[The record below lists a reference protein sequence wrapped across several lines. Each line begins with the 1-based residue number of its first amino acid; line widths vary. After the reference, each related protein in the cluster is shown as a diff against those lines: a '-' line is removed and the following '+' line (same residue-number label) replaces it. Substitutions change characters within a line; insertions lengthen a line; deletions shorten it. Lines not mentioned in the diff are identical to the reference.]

1 MKNLIRLQIL
11 GAFVTLLL
19 IGTNATAD
27 KRNIPKAVQAAV
39 EDLTVCYARGTDSFG
54 RAVGA
59 TAVPS
64 DPEDPVNTADP
75 DFAAGLALYRECFS
89 KDFSFNLEVAPGVV
103 AVTIPD
109 PAGGA
114 GQDGALQWAN
124 FVNNTF
130 RASGYSSTQHHM
142 GSISSEVH
150 GKNAHMVSYLI
161 ATHTV
166 GNYPGTSITVVG
178 GTYTDEVVREN
189 GRWVILQRTLLLTS
203 SKTTANP

>member
-1 MKNLIRLQIL
+1 MGCNVPCLDEVGCIKFERALIRSRGNLSGTLRGYDMKNLIRLQIL

-75 DFAAGLALYRECFS
+75 DFAAGLALYARVLVQRLFVQSRGARSGSCDDTGS
-89 KDFSFNLEVAPGVV
+89 GRGCRPRWGV
-103 AVTIPD
+103 AV
-109 PAGGA
+109 GELR
-114 GQDGALQWAN
+114 Q
-124 FVNNTF
+124 
-130 RASGYSSTQHHM
+130 
-142 GSISSEVH
+142 
-150 GKNAHMVSYLI
+150 
-161 ATHTV
+161 
-166 GNYPGTSITVVG
+166 
-178 GTYTDEVVREN
+178 
-189 GRWVILQRTLLLTS
+189 
-203 SKTTANP
+203 

>member
-1 MKNLIRLQIL
+1 MKTLIRLQIA
-11 GAFVTLLL
+11 GAFVTFLA
-19 IGTNATAD
+19 IGANATAD
-27 KRNIPKAVQAAV
+27 NGNIPQAVQAAV
-39 EDLTVCYARGTDSFG
+39 EDLAVCYARGTDSFG

-59 TAVPS
+59 TAVPT
-64 DPEDPVNTADP
+64 DPEAPVNASDP

-89 KDFSFNLEVAPGVV
+89 EDFSFNLEVAPGVV
-103 AVTIPD
+103 AVTVPD
-109 PAGGA
+109 PAGGT

-130 RASGYSSTQHHM
+130 RASGYTSTQHHM

-150 GKNAHMVSYLI
+150 GKNARMVSYLI
-161 ATHTV
+161 ATHAV

-178 GTYTDEVVREN
+178 GTYTDEVVWED

-203 SKTTANP
+203 NKTTTNP